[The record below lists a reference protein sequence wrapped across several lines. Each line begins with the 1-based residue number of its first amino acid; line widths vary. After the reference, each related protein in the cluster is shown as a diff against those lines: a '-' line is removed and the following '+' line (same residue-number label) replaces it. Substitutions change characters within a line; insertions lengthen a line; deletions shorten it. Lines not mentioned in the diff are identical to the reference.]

1 MKLFG
6 IICFVILLVSY
17 VYAMKEKP
25 VNKSGN
31 GVYYGSAASKVSE
44 NWVEYDRENGDDAY
58 INGY

>member
-17 VYAMKEKP
+17 VSAMKEKP
-25 VNKSGN
+25 VNESGN

-44 NWVEYDRENGDDAY
+44 NWAEYDRENGDDAY

>member
-6 IICFVILLVSY
+6 IICFVILFVSY
-17 VYAMKEKP
+17 ISVMKEKP

-31 GVYYGSAASKVSE
+31 GVYYGSAAGKVSE
-44 NWVEYDRENGDDAY
+44 NWSDYDRENGEDAY

>member
-6 IICFVILLVSY
+6 IICFAILLVSY
-17 VYAMKEKP
+17 VSAMKEKP

-44 NWVEYDRENGDDAY
+44 NWHDYDKENGDGAY
-58 INGY
+58 ENSY